1 MAAPAP
7 FANIV
12 VPAMPPQTAIMFE
25 VFGFPAPG
33 TAIPNP
39 TMADYINAE
48 DLLKHSS
55 SLPAADQ
62 AAIKQFCGNVMLAV
76 HPNMQAILAAAMAPL
91 ASQVAA
97 MTAQLAAM
105 AAQVAAMAAQQ
116 AAMAAQ
122 LAAMAAQQAAMAAQL
137 AAMAAQQAA
146 MTAQLTAIG
155 AQPTAMADQVAAM
168 PDVILVR
175 QRASDIRHVHSI
187 MGVNDIL
194 MKLPCE
200 RIPVGLP
207 LNIEPPSVLCG

>member
-7 FANIV
+7 LANIV
-12 VPAMPPQTAIMFE
+12 VPAMPQTVFSM
-25 VFGFPAPG
+25 FGFPAPG

-48 DLLKHSS
+48 DLLKHSN

-62 AAIKQFCGNVMLAV
+62 AAIKQFCGDVMLAV
-76 HPNMQAILAAAMAPL
+76 HPNLQAMVAATLAPL
-91 ASQVAA
+91 
-97 MTAQLAAM
+97 
-105 AAQVAAMAAQQ
+105 AAQQ
-116 AAMAAQ
+116 AAMADQMAAIAAQ
-122 LAAMAAQQAAMAAQL
+122 QAAAIADIGAQQAAAIADIGAQQAAAIAAIAAQQAAMAD
-137 AAMAAQQAA
+137 QQA
-146 MTAQLTAIG
+146 
-155 AQPTAMADQVAAM
+155 AMADQVAAM
-168 PDVILVR
+168 PDRILAR
-175 QRASDIRHVHSI
+175 QCASNIRGVHSR